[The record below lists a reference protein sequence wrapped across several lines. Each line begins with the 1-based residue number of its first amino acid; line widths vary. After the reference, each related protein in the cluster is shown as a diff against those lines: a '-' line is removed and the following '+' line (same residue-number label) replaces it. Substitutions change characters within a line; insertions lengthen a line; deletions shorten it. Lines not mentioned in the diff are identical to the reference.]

1 MSMKSKEG
9 KSIILSGMYASMR
22 VNHLINFEAYNDLK
36 IIKWLHFNKSQLYG
50 YELEKGEVIDVKIIQ
65 VHPIEQKINMTIV

>member
-50 YELEKGEVIDVKIIQ
+50 FGLVYVSNHFI
-65 VHPIEQKINMTIV
+65 